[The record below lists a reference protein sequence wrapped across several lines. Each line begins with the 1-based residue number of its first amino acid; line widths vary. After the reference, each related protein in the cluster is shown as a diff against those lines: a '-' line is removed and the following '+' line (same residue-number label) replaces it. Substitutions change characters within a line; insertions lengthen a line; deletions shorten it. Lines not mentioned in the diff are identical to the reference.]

1 MEKTK
6 KADNVAVDSEEEVFF
21 NTKRNCPESTSTPAP
36 LPART
41 RKRKRKTT
49 SSSAKMPNNSNKKN
63 PLGENEEAEMYSDDS
78 DCSNAKS
85 RRTSEEG
92 ESLKTFMSRMTREMA
107 VMNTNFLGMND
118 HIRTT
123 VAEAVEPFSTKL
135 DANNRRIDRIEHKQR
150 TELESMKIKIDR
162 ETYKTTNGRRRTK
175 NRCEKKKFFHMVT
188 GREENE
194 RLVLQI
200 EESAVINLR
209 STTEGSHPPG
219 TRGIDQENQEKS

>member
-150 TELESMKIKIDR
+150 TELESMKIKIDNLTKLYSSSA
-162 ETYKTTNGRRRTK
+162 EQKSQPNSKTASYATAASEPARLHFELGPSEASRSCEDWYWSARR
-175 NRCEKKKFFHMVT
+175 
-188 GREENE
+188 
-194 RLVLQI
+194 
-200 EESAVINLR
+200 
-209 STTEGSHPPG
+209 
-219 TRGIDQENQEKS
+219 